1 MSLHS
6 IIFLPWKL
14 STGVKKIIIVVVVV
28 VVVVSVVAIVV
39 TLRLLRNAVIFSAVC
54 AVMDHC
60 GA

>member
-1 MSLHS
+1 
-6 IIFLPWKL
+6 L